1 MNKFNFDQIIDRRNT
16 NCAKWDTQSKK
27 YNRNDLIHMSV
38 ADMDFKSPEP
48 VINALQRVVEH
59 GIFGYTDLNDE
70 FYSSIQ
76 RWMNIKHHVD
86 VPKEWIV
93 FCPRIN
99 IASSISVEA
108 LTSPNAKIIMNTPA
122 YSPLHDAIVKNNRT
136 IIESPLIRQG
146 DRLTID
152 FEYLESVVDDK
163 TEMFILVNPDNPSTR
178 VWTKEEMI
186 KIADFCVK
194 HNLFLV
200 VDEIHSD
207 ILAEN
212 ITFYSSL
219 ALPGEIQNKLI
230 YLSSLTKTFNIPGV
244 IISYMIVPNE
254 KVRNVIK
261 KSIDRIGMHNP
272 TVFAVAAVEAG
283 YNDCDEWLEAVKVYI
298 NENEKFFRKF
308 IAENMPEF
316 KIMPREG
323 TYLLWIDYTALG
335 VTEEK
340 LKNWFIEDAKVE
352 VYMGSN
358 FGKAGD
364 GYIRLNLATSR
375 QLLEQALNQMK
386 DAYSKIKK

>member
-1 MNKFNFDQIIDRRNT
+1 MNKFDFDQVIDRYKT
-16 NCAKWDTQSKK
+16 NSAKWDSQAKK

-38 ADMDFKSPEP
+38 ADMDFKAPEP
-48 VINALQRVVEH
+48 IIDALRRVVDH
-59 GIFGYTDLNDE
+59 GIFGYTDLNDA

-76 RWMNIKHHVD
+76 RWMKTKHHVE
-86 VPKEWIV
+86 VPQEWIV

-108 LTSPNAKIIMNTPA
+108 LTSPDAKIIMNTPA
-122 YSPLHDAIVKNNRT
+122 YSPLRDAIVKNNRRIT
-136 IIESPLIRQG
+136 ESPLIRHEN
-146 DRLTID
+146 RLTID

-186 KIADFCVK
+186 KVADFCVR
-194 HNLFLV
+194 HNLFLM
-200 VDEIHSD
+200 VDEIHAD
-207 ILAEN
+207 ILAEG
-212 ITFYSSL
+212 TSFYSSL
-219 ALPGEIQNKLI
+219 ALPGDIQNKLI
-230 YLSSLTKTFNIPGV
+230 YLNSLTKTFNIPGV

-254 KVRNVIK
+254 KVRSVIK

-272 TVFAVAAVEAG
+272 TIFAVAAVEAG
-283 YNDCDEWLEAVKVYI
+283 YNDCDEWLEEVNIYI

-308 IAENMPEF
+308 LADNMPEF

-335 VTEEK
+335 VTEDE
-340 LKNWFIEDAKVE
+340 LKNWFIEEAKVD

-364 GYIRLNLATSR
+364 GYIRLNLATPR
-375 QLLEQALNQMK
+375 KQLEQALNKMK
-386 DAYSKIKK
+386 DAYWKIKK